1 MRLVKP
7 ADAVWLLNE
16 RRDAPAHVGGLL
28 QCSKPEGATETFV
41 ADLVA
46 GWRERRTFV
55 APFNLRPRLLPLP
68 VWEELADDEID
79 LDYHL
84 RHSALPRPGGERE
97 LGILI
102 SRLHSHPLDRHR
114 PLWECHVIE
123 GLSDDRFA
131 IYWKFHHSKLDGMA
145 AMKLLDRG
153 FSEDPGERGRDP
165 LWVSGFR
172 PRGRPAAG
180 AQAGAGG
187 VVARASTLARV
198 PAAGGRSALAA
209 AGTARRIAGV
219 GVRQLREAVLPRDA
233 DHAVPYRA
241 PRTVLNGTVHAPRR
255 FATQHYAVDR
265 MKAVAREHD
274 ATVNDVLLAVCG
286 GALRRYLAD
295 LGETPSRSLVATLP
309 VSVRAPDDDGGGN
322 AITFIHALL
331 GTDVEDDLERL
342 RRVAASSGAAK
353 RLIADLPRSSM
364 DAYTFLLMGPYLGQL
379 ALGLGSRVRPM
390 HNIVIS
396 NVHGPAQQR
405 YVEGACVDEMFPL
418 SLLFDGQ
425 ALNITAVRYAGE
437 LCIGFTGCRDSLTSM
452 QRVAVYCGETLEAL
466 EAAVGAVRVAG

>member
-1 MRLVKP
+1 MRLLKP

-16 RRDAPAHVGGLL
+16 RRDAPAHVGGLM
-28 QCSKPEGATETFV
+28 QCSKPEGAGPTFV

-46 GWRERRTFV
+46 GWRARRTFV
-55 APFNLRPRLLPLP
+55 PPFNLRPRLVPLP
-68 VWEELADDEID
+68 AWEELADDAID

-97 LGILI
+97 LGVLI

-123 GLSDDRFA
+123 GLAEDRFA

-153 FSEDPGERGRDP
+153 FSDDPSERGRAP
-165 LWVSGFR
+165 LWETGFR
-172 PRGRPAAG
+172 RPASPRADAAPRPG
-180 AQAGAGG
+180 AL
-187 VVARASTLARV
+187 ARASALARV
-198 PAAGGRSALAA
+198 PATGGRTALGA
-209 AGTARRIAGV
+209 AGMARKIAGV
-219 GVRQLREAVLPRDA
+219 GLRQARETLLPRDA

-241 PRTVLNGTVHAPRR
+241 PRTVLNGTIHAPRR

-265 MKAVAREHD
+265 MKALAGEHG
-274 ATVNDVLLAVCG
+274 ATVNDVLLALCG
-286 GALRRYLAD
+286 GALRRYLDEAGA
-295 LGETPSRSLVATLP
+295 LPSRSLVATLP
-309 VSVRAPDDDGGGN
+309 VSVRAPDDEGHGN
-322 AITFIHALL
+322 AITFIHTLL
-331 GTDVEDDLERL
+331 GTDEPDDLARL
-342 RRVAASSGAAK
+342 RRVVASTDAAK

-379 ALGLGSRVRPM
+379 ALGLGARVRPM

-396 NVHGPAQQR
+396 NVRGPAEPR
-405 YVEGACVDEMFPL
+405 YVDGARVDEMFPV

-437 LCIGFTGCRDSLTSM
+437 FCIGFTGCRDTLASM
-452 QRVAVYCGETLEAL
+452 QRVAVYCGEAFEAL
-466 EAAVGAVRVAG
+466 EEAVLASGVG